1 MSKKAIKY
9 IAALLAIFFC
19 TAAFSISSFAPHIAV
34 ISAKGETDGVIPGSK
49 PSSKSVSS
57 EIVSSKIVSSK
68 PVSSSSD
75 PTDLS
80 KDPEDTKKPET
91 SYSPRK
97 HRNTALPSKRPATTV
112 SSENPKSAGSVDT
125 KQQQV
130 NNAANEAEQATND
143 PGTLSSQDWS
153 ALLNSSEV
161 SSESSDVSSSLPQ
174 VAAATD
180 NGFPNMLIIG
190 IILVVAGLAGIGVFI
205 YLQFIRKP
213 GRLGGKSEG
222 GPVAGQ
228 GNDMNDTAV
237 FTDISSYSDGKC
249 HNDMEKLRN
258 ENDGGGN
265 ADIGATE
272 KDEGNSGNNN
282 SAAHHIN
289 AQPPARKPQPQP
301 PARKPQPK
309 PQPEDKASEKRKS
322 RLEASDDTEETQYFE
337 KAHAKPVGSEKSDFD
352 WEKYFKDNQ

>member
-34 ISAKGETDGVIPGSK
+34 ISAKGETDGVITDNNKKG
-49 PSSKSVSS
+49 SSKSVSS

-190 IILVVAGLAGIGVFI
+190 IILVVAGLA
-205 YLQFIRKP
+205 LWQ
-213 GRLGGKSEG
+213 
-222 GPVAGQ
+222 
-228 GNDMNDTAV
+228 
-237 FTDISSYSDGKC
+237 
-249 HNDMEKLRN
+249 
-258 ENDGGGN
+258 
-265 ADIGATE
+265 
-272 KDEGNSGNNN
+272 
-282 SAAHHIN
+282 
-289 AQPPARKPQPQP
+289 
-301 PARKPQPK
+301 
-309 PQPEDKASEKRKS
+309 
-322 RLEASDDTEETQYFE
+322 
-337 KAHAKPVGSEKSDFD
+337 AKEMI
-352 WEKYFKDNQ
+352 